1 MPSSVPRR
9 GPVLAALTVLFV
21 VRFALGAAA
30 QSRPATGLTGA
41 ELFEAGCAGCHGP
54 EGAGAADSTV
64 GFEKPSTYPD
74 FSACDQTSPETEAG
88 WYAVIHDGG
97 KARGF
102 SRIMPAFGELLTP
115 EQITSLVKY
124 IRGLCKDPA
133 WPPGELNLPRPLN
146 TEKAFPESE
155 WVYAASIDKKTRDAV
170 NTLLYERRIGAKN
183 QVEIAVPFAVAHDQ
197 VDVHH
202 GIGDIELGY
211 KRVLFSSQRTG
222 SIVSAQGVVTLPSGN
237 VDTGLGAG
245 TTVFEAFAAVGQIFR
260 AESFVQGQVGIEQPA
275 DTEIAPR
282 AVFTRWAIGK
292 SFRADRGLGRM
303 WTPMLELLA
312 DRDLESGASA
322 NIDLVPQIQVTLNR
336 RQHVRA
342 AVGVQ
347 VPLTNRI
354 DRAAQVGFYVL
365 WDWFDGGFL
374 AGWK

>member
-1 MPSSVPRR
+1 MPSSIPRR
-9 GPVLAALTVLFV
+9 GPVLAALTLLFV
-21 VRFALGAAA
+21 IGFALGAAA
-30 QSRPATGLTGA
+30 QSRPAAGLTGA

-74 FSACDQTSPETEAG
+74 FTGCDQTSPETEAG

-237 VDTGLGAG
+237 MDTGLGAG

-347 VPLTNRI
+347 VPLTNRT

>member
-1 MPSSVPRR
+1 MPSSIPRR
-9 GPVLAALTVLFV
+9 GPVLAALTLLFV
-21 VRFALGAAA
+21 IGFALGAAA
-30 QSRPATGLTGA
+30 QSRPAAGLTGA

-237 VDTGLGAG
+237 MDTGLGAG

-354 DRAAQVGFYVL
+354 DRAAQVGFYLL

>member
-1 MPSSVPRR
+1 M
-9 GPVLAALTVLFV
+9 
-21 VRFALGAAA
+21 
-30 QSRPATGLTGA
+30 GA

-74 FSACDQTSPETEAG
+74 FTGCDQTSPETEAG

-124 IRGLCKDPA
+124 IRRLCKDPA

-155 WVYAASIDKKTRDAV
+155 WVYASSIDKKTRDAV

-237 VDTGLGAG
+237 MDTGLGAG

-260 AESFVQGQVGIEQPA
+260 ADSFVQGQVGIEQPA

-347 VPLTNRI
+347 VPLTNRT

>member
-1 MPSSVPRR
+1 MPSSIPRR
-9 GPVLAALTVLFV
+9 GPVLAALTLLFV
-21 VRFALGAAA
+21 IGFALGAAA
-30 QSRPATGLTGA
+30 QSRPAAGLTGA

-74 FSACDQTSPETEAG
+74 FTGCDQTSPETEAG

-237 VDTGLGAG
+237 MDTGLGAG

-354 DRAAQVGFYVL
+354 DRAAQVGFYLL

>member
-1 MPSSVPRR
+1 V
-9 GPVLAALTVLFV
+9 LTVLFV

-30 QSRPATGLTGA
+30 QSRPATGLMGA

-54 EGAGAADSTV
+54 EGAGAADSTI
-64 GFEKPSTYPD
+64 GFEKPPTYPD
-74 FSACDQTSPETEAG
+74 FTGCDQTSPETEAG

-155 WVYAASIDKKTRDAV
+155 WVYASAIDKTTHDAV

-183 QVEIAVPFAVAHDQ
+183 QVEVAVPFAVAHDQ
-197 VDVHH
+197 AGAHR

-222 SIVSAQGVVTLPSGN
+222 SIVSAQGVVTLPSGDT
-237 VDTGLGAG
+237 DTGLGAG

-275 DTEIAPR
+275 DTAIAPR

-292 SFRADRGLGRM
+292 SFRADRGIGRM

-322 NIDLVPQIQVTLNR
+322 NIDLVPQLQVTLNR

-354 DRAAQVGFYVL
+354 DRAAQVGFYLL